1 MPQLIPGNLLTTA
14 MAILP
19 HDEVEAAL
27 QLALTLDIPF
37 WPQLPHVSY
46 YEDMYVQA
54 AEHFP
59 GIILLP
65 EQNSLR
71 FDTGRFYEEL
81 STMLEHWEDLAYFDI
96 SPTYSVVYHRFLA
109 LDLSGYP
116 AIRGQ
121 LEGPVSFGLKILDEN
136 DRPLIFNDEVR
147 PVLMDFMA
155 RRAQAQLTHLQT
167 RHPGAFM
174 FIDEPGLQFIFSSMS
189 GYTDTMA
196 KGDLDRFFAQ
206 IDRPRGIHLCGN
218 PDWQFLLQRDLD
230 ILSMDIYTNAEVFR
244 CYGKDIKRFLERGG
258 VLSWGIVPTG
268 FEAFTQESQDHL
280 IDLLEGIWRTL
291 QEAGIA
297 LEQILGQSLLGPATC
312 CLINPDREKT
322 VAQAYAWVKAISRRL
337 REKYHLE

>member
-59 GIILLP
+59 GIVLLP

-71 FDTGRFYEEL
+71 FDTSRFYEEL
-81 STMLEHWEDLAYFDI
+81 PEMLEHWDDLAYFDI

-136 DRPLIFNDEVR
+136 DRPVIFNDEVR

-155 RRAQAQLTHLQT
+155 RRAQAQLTRLKT

-196 KGDLDRFFAQ
+196 KGDLDRFFSQ

-244 CYGKDIKRFLERGG
+244 CYGKDIKRFLDRGG
-258 VLSWGIVPTG
+258 VLSWGVVPTG

-280 IDLLEGIWRTL
+280 IDLLEGVWRTL

-337 REKYHLE
+337 RQKYHLE